1 MLKYCYAKLEFLR
14 RTSSLV
20 WPNSVAAHM
29 LELTPACA
37 RDSRL
42 PAGRGMSMLSTRKM
56 TAPPSSARIP
66 LRCGNIGE
74 AAARSLC
81 RADNGLWHAASVA
94 GS

>member
-1 MLKYCYAKLEFLR
+1 MLKYSCAKLEFLGLR

-29 LELTPACA
+29 LEFTPACA

-56 TAPPSSARIP
+56 TAQQRSNSAP
-66 LRCGNIGE
+66 LWRCR
-74 AAARSLC
+74 RSRSQIAL
-81 RADNGLWHAASVA
+81 
-94 GS
+94 